1 MKKLLVCGEHTKSLL
16 SQFVEYKLSVMN
28 EMKILVDIVV
38 FRTLKHSGN

>member
-28 EMKILVDIVV
+28 EMKILVDVV
-38 FRTLKHSGN
+38 FRSLKHSGN